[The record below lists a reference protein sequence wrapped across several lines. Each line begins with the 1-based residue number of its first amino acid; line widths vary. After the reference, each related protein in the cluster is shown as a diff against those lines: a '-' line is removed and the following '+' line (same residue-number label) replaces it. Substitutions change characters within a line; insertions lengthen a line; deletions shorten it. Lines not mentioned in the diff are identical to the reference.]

1 MNMQLKKKE
10 VTMKK
15 QRIPR
20 KLKKKIP
27 KNTPYCYSFHNKLN
41 RKEKGFSYHIKPCVF
56 YKHLTGIEGYCT
68 LIKCEIDDQ
77 VKSCGLRC

>member
-1 MNMQLKKKE
+1 
-10 VTMKK
+10 MKK

-27 KNTPYCYSFHNKLN
+27 KNTPYCYSFSKKLN
-41 RKEKGFSYHIKPCVF
+41 RKENVFGYHIKPCGF
-56 YKHLTGIEGYCT
+56 YKYLTGIGGCCT

-77 VKSCGLRC
+77 VKSCGLRLN